1 MKNVKNKFKITK
13 KKLTIFASATISFLL
28 IFACTT
34 SFGMQHYYKLDFST
48 GLVTATTLNVRS
60 GPGTG
65 YPVVATVNKNEYV
78 RVFAGVGSWY
88 IVQVEGDFVGAVSQK
103 YIKPIYPTGSG
114 TSSGTSTNTG
124 TNNNTPGKSSNTTG
138 VTGISSLTADEL
150 ETFNLINQQRINNGL
165 STLKVDTELQRV
177 ARIKAQDMVN
187 NNYFDHTSPTYGNP
201 FNMMKNF
208 GISYKTAG
216 ENIAGNSSNS
226 AAVTAWMN
234 SSGHRA
240 NILNGN
246 YNYTGLAVVSSPR
259 YGKIYVQMFIGRW
272 KKWGHPQ
279 KFSHEP
285 SGIKNYVTLRNIY

>member
-1 MKNVKNKFKITK
+1 
-13 KKLTIFASATISFLL
+13 
-28 IFACTT
+28 
-34 SFGMQHYYKLDFST
+34 MQHYYKLDFST
-48 GLVTATTLNVRS
+48 GLVTASRLNVRS

-65 YPVVATVNKNEYV
+65 YSVVTTVNKNEYV
-78 RVFAGVGSWY
+78 RVFAGIGNWY
-88 IVQVEGDFVGAVSQK
+88 IIQTPGDFVGAVSQK

-124 TNNNTPGKSSNTTG
+124 ASGNSSGTSTT
-138 VTGISSLTADEL
+138 SSLTADEL
-150 ETFNLINQQRINNGL
+150 ETFNLINQQRANNGL
-165 STLKVDTELQRV
+165 SALKVDSELQRV

-187 NNYFDHTSPTYGNP
+187 NNYFDHNSPTYGTP

-240 NILNGN
+240 NILNSS

-259 YGKIYVQMFIGRW
+259 YGKIYVQMFIG
-272 KKWGHPQ
+272 K
-279 KFSHEP
+279 
-285 SGIKNYVTLRNIY
+285 